1 MSSQPY
7 FGVSATRYSMF
18 ARLIPTLQNSTDQQE
33 NEFWEEF
40 IDKYTPLIYGVCRR
54 NNLQNADAEDIT
66 QDVILKVI
74 SKLKS
79 GEFTYDSRHRFRAWL
94 ATVTSNLIID
104 GFRKARKAR
113 KDHVDY
119 LETIQED
126 SLARSAQQAVDYEYF
141 LGQALEKLE
150 KNSTPW
156 NWKVFSVRVLGLKS
170 AKEAGEELG
179 TTPGNV
185 DTICCRMKIMLKG
198 VWSELILESNEGGV
212 DAGHLANKLY
222 LEP

>member
-1 MSSQPY
+1 M
-7 FGVSATRYSMF
+7 
-18 ARLIPTLQNSTDQQE
+18 
-33 NEFWEEF
+33 
-40 IDKYTPLIYGVCRR
+40 
-54 NNLQNADAEDIT
+54 
-66 QDVILKVI
+66 
-74 SKLKS
+74 
-79 GEFTYDSRHRFRAWL
+79 
-94 ATVTSNLIID
+94 TSNLIID

-222 LEP
+222 LEPLCKTEEELVAPQRWRHRERFQVRAACLVLLRQGLLL